1 MNDTKHD
8 LQDQVRM
15 IAKEIEYGF
24 DSVDYDSEDS
34 SIMDWLEGVL
44 DFQWIVSSDK
54 ETLIGARLLV
64 AFGGPNIWVD
74 TSRGIVEGY
83 WWQDSAFE
91 TFDTDTYN
99 ARDLQDYLEMIWS
112 CG

>member
-8 LQDQVRM
+8 LQNHVTM
-15 IAKEIEYGF
+15 IAKQIEHGF
-24 DSVDYDSEDS
+24 DRVDEESEDS

-44 DFQWIVSSDK
+44 DIQWIVSSDK
-54 ETLIGARLLV
+54 RTLLGARLLV

-83 WWQDSAFE
+83 WWQDSAFQA
-91 TFDTDTYN
+91 FDINTDN
-99 ARDLQDYLEMIWS
+99 AGMLHEYLEMIWG
-112 CG
+112 C